1 MLTSTKSHHIL
12 LNVVMYFLLYTILSV
27 FPSLTLADSTSII
40 YNTVE
45 ADSLKINIEILEKEN
60 DYVKLIQPLIQLI
73 EFYGNQNDPKKVHDY
88 RFKLAICYLNLGFY
102 NYAIPLLEYC
112 QVYFRQSDYGLQYVR
127 SLHLLT
133 FANIENRHR
142 DMAHY
147 FLTQCEGQKPD
158 KNDPYASLEH
168 SLLDIILNSKM
179 SPLAKR
185 NRLSKIIQFSK
196 GYQFD
201 ELTRIAYLEA
211 GNLLYNQSEFDK
223 AIAAFNQ
230 SLLLAEKLKLLD
242 AKNKLFFKLY
252 EVYNKKKNF
261 EKSNEYLL
269 NYSSLKDSIYSIH
282 SNQQL
287 NKTIFKHEQKSNR
300 EEGIEL
306 AKDKRLFELKTRR
319 TNFTLYGLLFGIA
332 AILIGGYF
340 IIYFYQ
346 HKIEA
351 SDIIHEQNEQINTQK
366 ITELENN
373 MKLQN
378 LSSML
383 VGQEQERERI
393 AKDLHDSLGGLL
405 STIKIRFDKI
415 FSNQQN
421 EENRQEY
428 NKIQNLVDIAC
439 TEVRSIAHD
448 LKPGTLKEAGLHEA
462 IGDLLNRYNKGD
474 GFEITYQH
482 YGFDGEQTVNS
493 TISLQVYRI
502 IQELVHNSIKHS
514 NPKDILVQLTLQEK
528 QLEIIVEDNGNGFNP
543 NKVTKGMG
551 LENIHS
557 RVSYLNGEIHIDS
570 NEESGTSSMILIPI
584 E

>member
-1 MLTSTKSHHIL
+1 M
-12 LNVVMYFLLYTILSV
+12 
-27 FPSLTLADSTSII
+27 
-40 YNTVE
+40 
-45 ADSLKINIEILEKEN
+45 
-60 DYVKLIQPLIQLI
+60 
-73 EFYGNQNDPKKVHDY
+73 
-88 RFKLAICYLNLGFY
+88 
-102 NYAIPLLEYC
+102 
-112 QVYFRQSDYGLQYVR
+112 
-127 SLHLLT
+127 
-133 FANIENRHR
+133 
-142 DMAHY
+142 
-147 FLTQCEGQKPD
+147 
-158 KNDPYASLEH
+158 
-168 SLLDIILNSKM
+168 
-179 SPLAKR
+179 
-185 NRLSKIIQFSK
+185 
-196 GYQFD
+196 
-201 ELTRIAYLEA
+201 
-211 GNLLYNQSEFDK
+211 
-223 AIAAFNQ
+223 
-230 SLLLAEKLKLLD
+230 
-242 AKNKLFFKLY
+242 
-252 EVYNKKKNF
+252 
-261 EKSNEYLL
+261 
-269 NYSSLKDSIYSIH
+269 
-282 SNQQL
+282 

-373 MKLQN
+373 LKLQN

-474 GFEITYQH
+474 GFE
-482 YGFDGEQTVNS
+482 N
-493 TISLQVYRI
+493 
-502 IQELVHNSIKHS
+502 K
-514 NPKDILVQLTLQEK
+514 QLTLQFHYK
-528 QLEIIVEDNGNGFNP
+528 CIGLFKNWYTIVS
-543 NKVTKGMG
+543 
-551 LENIHS
+551 NI
-557 RVSYLNGEIHIDS
+557 V
-570 NEESGTSSMILIPI
+570 IPKI
-584 E
+584 F